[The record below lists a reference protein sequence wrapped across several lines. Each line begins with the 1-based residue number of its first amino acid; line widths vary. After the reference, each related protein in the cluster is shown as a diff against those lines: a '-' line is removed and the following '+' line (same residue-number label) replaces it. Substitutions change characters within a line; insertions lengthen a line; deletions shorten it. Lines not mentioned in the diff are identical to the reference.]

1 MTYDLGISPDDVCPY
16 TSGGSDTETGVLEE
30 SQASTALER
39 DRHLTEDLMSKIC
52 SLNNLRRAYK
62 QVKRNKGS
70 AGTDGMTV
78 DDMHEY
84 FKTHIERLRREL
96 LEGSYRPQPVRG
108 VKIPK
113 AGGGER
119 QLGIPTIV
127 DRVIQQAISQI
138 LEEIYDPTFSNSSY
152 GFRRNKGAH
161 EALKQA
167 SAYVKEGRIWV
178 VDLDLEKFFDRVNH
192 DILMSRLARR
202 IGDKTLLRLIR
213 RYLETGIMQDGVSQR
228 REEGTPQGSP
238 LSPLLSNILLDEL
251 DKELEK
257 RGHRFCRYADDC
269 NAYVRSAKAG
279 HRLMESITK
288 FLEGR
293 LKLKVNRLK
302 SAVACVNE
310 RKFLGYRL
318 QSDGRLTIAPESIV
332 RLKDRIRQ
340 KTKRNRGR
348 SFEQVIKELNQS
360 LRGWIEYF
368 KLSQARSPLQD
379 LDGWTRRK
387 LRCYRLKQR
396 KKGSSIVHWLM
407 NLGVKEQDARKIGS
421 SGKGWWRLALT
432 PALHCALNQEWF
444 RNQGLFSLVKGWE
457 LRRVNV

>member
-1 MTYDLGISPDDVCPY
+1 
-16 TSGGSDTETGVLEE
+16 LE
-30 SQASTALER
+30 
-39 DRHLTEDLMSKIC
+39 K
-52 SLNNLRRAYK
+52 
-62 QVKRNKGS
+62 
-70 AGTDGMTV
+70 
-78 DDMHEY
+78 
-84 FKTHIERLRREL
+84 
-96 LEGSYRPQPVRG
+96 
-108 VKIPK
+108 
-113 AGGGER
+113 
-119 QLGIPTIV
+119 
-127 DRVIQQAISQI
+127 
-138 LEEIYDPTFSNSSY
+138 IYDPTFSNSSY
-152 GFRRNKGAH
+152 GFRRNKGAD

-167 SAYVKEGRIWV
+167 SAYVREGRVWV
-178 VDLDLEKFFDRVNH
+178 VDVDLEKFFDRVNH

-279 HRLMESITK
+279 YRLMESITK
-288 FLEGR
+288 FLERR

-302 SAVACVNE
+302 SAVGCVNE

-332 RLKDRIRQ
+332 RLKDKIRQ

-348 SFEQVIKELNQS
+348 SFEQVIIELNQT

-396 KKGSSIVHWLM
+396 KKGQSIVHWLM
-407 NLGVKEQDARKIGS
+407 RLGVKEQDARKIGS

-444 RNQGLFSLVKGWE
+444 RNQGLFSLVTGWE